1 MNSSAYIQKSKSN
14 HWGTPKH
21 ILDQYKNW
29 FDSSPYPRPTWDGL
43 TVDWLLYEKIFC
55 NPPYDNI
62 KAWAKKCYKTLT
74 EAKANNQ
81 SIEIHLLIP
90 ARTDTKYF
98 HNYIYKY
105 ADLKF
110 IKGRL
115 KFLDLTNI
123 SKKTTSAP
131 FPSMICVYKYDT
143 KDRKKHQNYLSFI

>member
-1 MNSSAYIQKSKSN
+1 MNSIAYIQKSKSN
-14 HWGTPKH
+14 NWGTPKH
-21 ILDQYKNW
+21 ILEQYKDW
-29 FDSSPYPRPTWDGL
+29 FDPCPYPRPTWDGL
-43 TVDWLLYEKIFC
+43 TVDWLSYEKIFC

-62 KAWAKKCYKTLT
+62 KTWAKKCHKTLT
-74 EAKANNQ
+74 EAKVNNQ

-98 HNYIYKY
+98 HDYIYEH

-115 KFLDLTNI
+115 KFRNLTNI

-131 FPSMICVYKYDT
+131 FPSMICVYKYDA
-143 KDRKKHQNYLSFI
+143 KD